1 MELYIA
7 EYLVENGFANNM
19 VSALK
24 ILKVASDDWY
34 GELIDEAKINWNA
47 GPRAKAERKLSSL
60 GQKMRRAKPEDMVK
74 LATRIKQLKSR
85 ISLENEKNPPPP
97 QKQGISGIAR
107 GGRPQSTGYEVSS
120 VGTQR
125 NVARGRSTN
134 IKTGEDLGPS
144 SPSDVLTQNRYTSR
158 GTSGG
163 RGTNIGRTGGTYGR
177 RGSSR

>member
-7 EYLVENGFANNM
+7 EYLVENGFANDM

-34 GELIDEAKINWNA
+34 DELIDEAKIDWNA
-47 GPRAKAERKLSSL
+47 GPRAKAERKVSSL
-60 GQKMRRAKPEDMVK
+60 GQKMRRARPEDMVK

-97 QKQGISGIAR
+97 QKKGISGIAR

-120 VGTQR
+120 VGTQPDIER
-125 NVARGRSTN
+125 RIVN
-134 IKTGEDLGPS
+134 IKTGEDLGS
-144 SPSDVLTQNRYTSR
+144 SSSRDTLTGGRYADRRTA
-158 GTSGG
+158 GG
-163 RGTNIGRTGGTYGR
+163 RGTNRSRTGGTYGTRGTR
-177 RGSSR
+177 RS